1 MRGANEAKYGES
13 ICDEV
18 SQTLKKCIVKFIV
31 SDETADTYKEPAL
44 KYCWCKATRQ
54 PLDTSANSCY
64 DADGETVPREAIQ
77 QIQFL

>member
-1 MRGANEAKYGES
+1 MGKAFATKSPNTEE
-13 ICDEV
+13 
-18 SQTLKKCIVKFIV
+18 KCIVKFIV